1 MKLFCAEWNN
11 VEYYPTG
18 LGYITNI
25 FSDRWVIR
33 MGNLPGIINYHPD
46 TKILCY
52 FTKDIKRKDEITRCI
67 NIISNWVNDY
77 NPKKYYE

>member
-25 FSDRWVIR
+25 FDNRWDIH
-33 MGNLPGIINYHPD
+33 MGNLPGIINYHQD

-52 FTKDIKRKDEITRCI
+52 FTKDIERKDEITRCLI
-67 NIISNWVNDY
+67 IISNWVNNY
-77 NPKKYYE
+77 NPKIYYA